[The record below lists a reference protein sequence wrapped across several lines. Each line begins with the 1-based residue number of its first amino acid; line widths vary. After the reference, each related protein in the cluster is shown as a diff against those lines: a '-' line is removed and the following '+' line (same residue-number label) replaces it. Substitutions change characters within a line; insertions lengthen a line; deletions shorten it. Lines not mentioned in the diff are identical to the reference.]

1 MIILR
6 NKEFSNRRMS
16 VADQDYID
24 DREGE
29 KKAVKHAKAAGAGL
43 GAFMG
48 GSMAESLGASYAERA
63 GKNALKYGLG
73 AGAAGA
79 AAAGA
84 AGYYLGKKHK
94 KTVEAKADK
103 EIKKYLGSSDKDRK
117 YLRDRKAREQDLEL
131 KRQMA
136 NAQMHMAANSYR
148 W

>member
-29 KKAVKHAKAAGAGL
+29 KKAVKHAKAGGAALGGL
-43 GAFMG
+43 MG
-48 GSMAESLGASYAERA
+48 GTAGVSIGQKFAKNPNKWGKAHNIGGAV
-63 GKNALKYGLG
+63 GL
-73 AGAAGA
+73 AAGA
-79 AAAGA
+79 VG
-84 AGYYLGKKHK
+84 GYYLGKKHK

-136 NAQMHMAANSYR
+136 NAQSQMAWNSYR